1 MQAVC
6 VQRKEKQVA
15 ERLRTG
21 SHLSKLVDACN
32 RCSTV
37 FRIATERLRDDRFEN
52 FSEKLRQTLDRFVFE
67 LQKESRRLGV
77 GEVDNLRT
85 YKLQIKSTN
94 PELLRS
100 QASSELQHALDGYDS
115 LLAHGR
121 PGHARAMMRRQR
133 QALVSLLRDFE
144 QLPPLHA

>member
-15 ERLRTG
+15 ERLRAG

-37 FRIATERLRDDRFEN
+37 FRIATECVRDDRFED
-52 FSEKLRQTLDRFVFE
+52 FSEQLRKTLDRFVFE

-77 GEVDNLRT
+77 GEADSLRT
-85 YKLQIKSTN
+85 YE
-94 PELLRS
+94 PEIRSSDPDLLRI
-100 QASSELQHALDGYDS
+100 QAGSELNHALEGYDS
-115 LLAHGR
+115 LLAKGL
-121 PGHARAMMRRQR
+121 PGHARAMMQRQR
-133 QALVSLLRDFE
+133 HTLMSLLRDFE

>member
-6 VQRKEKQVA
+6 VQRKEIQVA
-15 ERLRTG
+15 ERLRSG

-32 RCSTV
+32 RCSAV
-37 FRIATERLRDDRFEN
+37 FRIATERVRDDRFEN
-52 FSEKLRQTLDRFVFE
+52 FSDQLRQTLDRFVFE

-77 GEVDNLRT
+77 AEADNLRT
-85 YKLQIKSTN
+85 YELKVKSTN
-94 PELLRS
+94 PAVLRN

-115 LLAHGR
+115 LLAYGL

>member
-15 ERLRTG
+15 ERLRAG
-21 SHLSKLVDACN
+21 SRLLNLVDACN
-32 RCSTV
+32 RCSVV
-37 FRIATERLRDDRFEN
+37 FRIATERVRDDRFEN
-52 FSEKLRQTLDRFVFE
+52 FSEHLRRTLDRFVFE

-77 GEVDNLRT
+77 AEAGDLRV
-85 YKLQIKSTN
+85 YELQVKSTN
-94 PELLRS
+94 PEALRI
-100 QASSELQHALDGYDS
+100 QATSELQHALDGYDS
-115 LLAHGR
+115 LLAYGL